1 MVGHNNNNTRAED
14 PERQPLLV
22 EAPAAD
28 RHHDDHDHGVPK
40 SPVTVV
46 YSTRVVGGDSSDGG
60 DDENDALSSSD
71 AAEGSLDGVRSRL
84 KFIFPALAIGLFL
97 AAGDQTIIVSSY
109 GRIGSD
115 LNELNKSAWLATA
128 YLCTT
133 TAFQPLYGRLAD
145 VLGRK
150 PCLLFAYSVFGLG
163 ALLCGLALDMN
174 QLIIARALTGVGSG
188 GIITMVS
195 ILLSDVVPL
204 EERGIWQG
212 YVNMV
217 FAIGG
222 GLGAPLGGVL
232 TDAVGWRWAFLG
244 QAPLCAVAILLVA
257 VLLHL
262 PTPSPSPS
270 PTTPSVLTRL
280 SRVDFPG
287 AATLITTLVLFLI
300 LLDVLSSP
308 QRPDKTHHPSPLLLA
323 VLTPLG
329 LALYLYIQARGAS
342 SPLTPLRLLLGRRY
356 LGAYLALALANV
368 AWYGALF
375 YVPLLYQAVGG
386 YSASGAGAGLLPGIL
401 SGIIGGLAGGSFVK
415 RRRAGGYRALALLS
429 YPLVATSCVSL
440 AASGGLLHPPNSSSP
455 SHNVPALLALSA
467 SLLVGGLGNGAG
479 MTATLV
485 VVVVVAPAADQAV
498 VTACIYMYR
507 QLGTTV
513 GLAVVSL
520 VFRRVLAAGLLRR
533 LGGDGGGGGGG
544 GGSGWEG
551 LDVDEVVRRVS
562 ESLSYLERLPAGARE
577 VVRAAYGDA
586 CRAAL
591 LVSAGLAACAVVAA
605 LFIRE
610 KRKE

>member
-1 MVGHNNNNTRAED
+1 MVGHNNDNARAED

-150 PCLLFAYSVFGLG
+150 PCLLVAYSVFGLG

-244 QAPLCAVAILLVA
+244 QAPLCAIAILLVA

-262 PTPSPSPS
+262 PTTTLSPS
-270 PTTPSVLTRL
+270 TPSVLTRL

-308 QRPDKTHHPSPLLLA
+308 EAHPSSPLLNPLLLA

-342 SPLTPLRLLLGRRY
+342 APLTPLRLLLGRRY

-429 YPLVATSCVSL
+429 YPLVTTSCVCL
-440 AASGGLLHPPNSSSP
+440 AASGGLLHAPNSHSQ
-455 SHNVPALLALSA
+455 NLPALLALSA
-467 SLLVGGLGNGAG
+467 SLLIGGLGNGAG

-533 LGGDGGGGGGG
+533 LGGDGD
-544 GGSGWEG
+544 GSDWEG